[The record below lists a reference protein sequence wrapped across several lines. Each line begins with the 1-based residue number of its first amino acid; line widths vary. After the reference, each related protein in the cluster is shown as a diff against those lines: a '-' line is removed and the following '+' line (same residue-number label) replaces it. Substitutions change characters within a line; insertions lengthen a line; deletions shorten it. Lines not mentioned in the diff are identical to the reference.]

1 MQVFENDQQK
11 GRSGMISTAEMAMR
25 EDLAA
30 AYRLIARFGM
40 DDIIHTHIS
49 ARLPE
54 EPELLLINR
63 YGDLFREVTPESL
76 AVIDHHGQQMRGQ
89 QAPINTAGIVIH
101 TAVHAARPDAVCVM
115 HTHTAAGVAVSCL
128 EEGLLPLNQTS
139 LLFYGQV
146 GYHEFEGIALD
157 PGEQERLVADLGTNR
172 AMILRNH
179 GLLTVGRS
187 IGEAFSL
194 MYNLERACR
203 IQLSALGSGR
213 PIHLPS
219 KEVCE
224 RTARQ
229 YEADPDGA
237 AELEWLALRRL
248 AGMPIEGH

>member
-1 MQVFENDQQK
+1 
-11 GRSGMISTAEMAMR
+11 MISTQEMAMR
-25 EDLAA
+25 ADLAA

-49 ARLPE
+49 ARLPDA
-54 EPELLLINR
+54 PDLLLINR
-63 YGDLFREVTPESL
+63 YGDLFSEVTPESL
-76 AVIDHHGQQMRGQ
+76 AVIDHDGRQARGGQV
-89 QAPINTAGIVIH
+89 PVNTAGIVIH
-101 TAVHAARPDAVCVM
+101 TAVHSARPDAVCVM
-115 HTHTAAGVAVSCL
+115 HTHTQAGVAVSCM
-128 EEGLLPLNQTS
+128 EEGLLPLNQTA

-157 PGEQERLVADLGTNR
+157 REEQERLVADLGANR

-187 IGEAFSL
+187 VGEAFSL
-194 MYNLERACR
+194 MYNLEQACR
-203 IQLSALGSGR
+203 IQLAALATGR
-213 PIHLPS
+213 AIRLPS
-219 KEVCE
+219 PEVCA

-248 AGMPIEGH
+248 ADMPIA

>member
-1 MQVFENDQQK
+1 M
-11 GRSGMISTAEMAMR
+11 MSTAEMAMR

-89 QAPINTAGIVIH
+89 QVPINTAGIVIH
-101 TAVHAARPDAVCVM
+101 TAVHTARPDAVCVM

-157 PGEQERLVADLGTNR
+157 PSEQERLVADLGTKR

-187 IGEAFSL
+187 VGEAFSL
-194 MYNLERACR
+194 MYNLEQACR
-203 IQLSALGSGR
+203 IQLAALGSGR